1 MTDITASTTN
11 DEIYQMVIDYV
22 MATRCDGGEGDK
34 YMEYL
39 FAARK
44 AARRFNAE
52 YEAALN
58 VGRQYEATGDMG
70 VFFHT
75 TEREA
80 AL

>member
-1 MTDITASTTN
+1 MPDITASTTN

-22 MATRCDGGEGDK
+22 MATRCGGGEGDK

-52 YEAALN
+52 YEA
-58 VGRQYEATGDMG
+58 TGNMG

-80 AL
+80 AAL